1 MKPVQNFDAKNLG
14 WMRRYRKQFHLTPDK
29 GPKPTDASEWGAFLK
44 SLQRDI
50 ALGTMKFTRLHS
62 SVLVRNPRP
71 RVILST
77 KSLDESLV
85 LRKIN
90 DNLRRSYGIRG
101 TNRGEAVTTLMQALG
116 ENTPKAIYRV
126 DIKSCFESISRSA
139 VLKKLRGDGLVSYQ
153 TIALVDQIF
162 ERAATLRPKVGKR
175 GLPRGLILSGT
186 LAEIYLIAMDK
197 ALRDIEGV
205 YLVVRYVDDFVVM
218 SSGSIEALTT
228 EVRRVLAQ
236 LQLRPNPKKTKP
248 YFVGCKCS
256 EECPHGAAC
265 PCAKTCACGTNDA
278 RAIHRLEYLGYE
290 LRFSAYNVGRGTN
303 DVRVV
308 FSEAKIKKLKTR
320 IFLAARAY
328 IKSGDIQLYIDRLSF
343 LTGNQMMLSS
353 SGKRGLFTGIAY
365 SHPLYAPGESDARTQ
380 TLQELDL
387 FLQRTTRF
395 ALRNRATAVFFK
407 EELVKLNFAAGF
419 NQRRRT
425 KFSAARMG
433 AIARCWSN
441 V

>member
-29 GPKPTDASEWGAFLK
+29 GPKPVDASEWGAFLT

-50 ALGTMKFTRLHS
+50 ALGTMTFKRLHS
-62 SVLVRNPRP
+62 SILVRKPRS

-101 TNRGEAVTTLMQALG
+101 TNRSEAVSTLIQALG

-139 VLKKLRGDGLVSYQ
+139 VLRKLRGDGLVSYQ

-162 ERAATLRPKVGKR
+162 ARTAMLSPKVKKR

-186 LAEIYLIAMDK
+186 LAEIYLIAMDR

-218 SSGSIEALTT
+218 SSGSTEALVT
-228 EVRRVLAQ
+228 EVRRALAQ
-236 LQLRPNPKKTKP
+236 LHLRPNVKKTKP

-256 EECPHGAAC
+256 DECLHGATC
-265 PCAKTCACGTNDA
+265 PCAKTCSCGINDA
-278 RAIHRLEYLGYE
+278 RAVHRLEYLGYE
-290 LRFSAYNVGRGTN
+290 LRFSAYNVGRGRN

-320 IFLAARAY
+320 IVLAAKAY
-328 IKSGDIQLYIDRLSF
+328 IKGGDIQLYIDRLSF

-365 SHPLYAPGESDARTQ
+365 SHPLYAPGESDIPTQ

-395 ALRNRATAVFFK
+395 AVRNRSTAAFFR
-407 EELVKLNFAAGF
+407 EGLLRLSFIAGF

-433 AIARCWSN
+433 VIARCWSHA
-441 V
+441 